1 MLIIAPW
8 KLLHM
13 GRRKQNSEDDIPQ
26 YASKE
31 QRDSVIEGEEKKTVI
46 EAPPR
51 EEPEQGKEGGEPE
64 RLLILD
70 KKGCLR

>member
-1 MLIIAPW
+1 MV
-8 KLLHM
+8 HM
-13 GRRKQNSEDDIPQ
+13 GRRKRKLENDIPQ
-26 YASKE
+26 YASNA
-31 QRDSVIEGEEKKTVI
+31 QRETVIESEEKKTVI

-51 EEPEQGKEGGEPE
+51 AEPARGKEGGEPE